1 MRKSRAIAAMKAA
14 MRPKAGV
21 YEREAMRKPA
31 RIGPAASPLSQMVPN
46 MPIAEPRRPALTRS
60 ATRAVVDGVT
70 MATPRPKSADAGKRS
85 QNDANARIA
94 GSVTAHRKRPA
105 TIIGLRPSRSESL
118 PESGLA
124 GMGGGQLAPLT
135 SAL

>member
-1 MRKSRAIAAMKAA
+1 MRNPPGTGP
-14 MRPKAGV
+14 RPP
-21 YEREAMRKPA
+21 RLPQR
-31 RIGPAASPLSQMVPN
+31 GPNPPM
-46 MPIAEPRRPALTRS
+46 AEPRGPALTRS

-85 QNDANARIA
+85 QNDVDAGII
-94 GSVTAHRKRPA
+94 GSVTAHRKRPT

-124 GMGGGQLAPLT
+124 STGGGKWAPLT
-135 SAL
+135 SAG